1 MIKIKDYQKK
11 LLKICALE
19 NTKEFNFNKALEESS
34 EFSEALLKYQTKADS
49 NPSKPTKKDILGEYS
64 DFIYRGLIS
73 IKTLYPN
80 LTLEE
85 IEEKINNHILKK
97 LEKMEEWERLGT
109 YKNGL

>member
-34 EFSEALLKYQTKADS
+34 EFSEALLKYQTKA
-49 NPSKPTKKDILGEYS
+49 DILGEYS